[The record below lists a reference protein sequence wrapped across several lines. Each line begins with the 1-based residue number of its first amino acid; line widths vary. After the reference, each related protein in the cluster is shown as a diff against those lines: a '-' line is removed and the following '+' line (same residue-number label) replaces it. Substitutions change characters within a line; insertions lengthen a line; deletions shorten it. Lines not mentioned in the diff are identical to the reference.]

1 MGALAIAGVLVV
13 LSGLGRRRGT
23 LDELVGLLATI
34 ALVFFV
40 VRGSWRWWNRQPVGI
55 ASLGLVG
62 ALAMVPAGWLLVGIV
77 HACSR
82 VSSENFGMIIV
93 WPIVFL
99 LGIAVTVGGLVAAI
113 VGVGV
118 IVTAATKAPKH
129 GGLVV
134 AGGVAAV
141 VLNLA
146 HIYALVRLLYT
157 G

>member
-1 MGALAIAGVLVV
+1 M
-13 LSGLGRRRGT
+13 
-23 LDELVGLLATI
+23 
-34 ALVFFV
+34 
-40 VRGSWRWWNRQPVGI
+40 
-55 ASLGLVG
+55 
-62 ALAMVPAGWLLVGIV
+62 
-77 HACSR
+77 
-82 VSSENFGMIIV
+82 
-93 WPIVFL
+93 
-99 LGIAVTVGGLVAAI
+99 AAI

-129 GGLVV
+129 GSLVV